1 MWRQVGVTGGSDR
14 CERGVIGG
22 SVECLMGMWSDW
34 QESGVAGKSVKM
46 MEER

>member
-1 MWRQVGVTGGSDR
+1 MGMQVGVTGGSDR

-22 SVECLMGMWSDW
+22 SVSVWWEC
-34 QESGVAGKSVKM
+34 GVAGKSVKM